1 MARRLENKVSIIT
14 GGARGI
20 GAAAAKAL
28 AREGSHIVLVDLLNC
43 EQTKEEIQEID
54 PLTKVFIYKIDI
66 KERDQVEQVVNE
78 TVEHFGSIDI
88 IVNNA
93 GTCSRLDLES
103 MTDEMWFRDINTNLR
118 GTFLFSQAAIYPHM
132 KRQKSGKI
140 INISSISGIMGGP
153 ISGKKGEKGEE
164 SGRSG
169 PAYAASKGGVIALTK
184 WIAKEV
190 GEFGI
195 NCNSI
200 APGPIETV
208 ITKGMNYKLDQAIQR
223 IGTPEDIADAVVYL
237 ASSGSDYV
245 TGEVL
250 KVCGGSAIG

>member
-1 MARRLENKVSIIT
+1 MSKKLENKVAIVT

-20 GAAAAKAL
+20 GAASAKAL
-28 AREGSHIVLVDLLNC
+28 AREGAHIVLVDILDCN
-43 EQTKEEIQEID
+43 QTRQEIQD
-54 PLTKVFIYKIDI
+54 LNPSSKVFIYNIDI
-66 KERDQVEQVVNE
+66 KEREQVEKVVNE
-78 TVEHFGSIDI
+78 TAEYLGRLDI
-88 IVNNA
+88 VVNNA
-93 GTCSRLDLES
+93 GTCSRFDLES

-132 KRQKSGKI
+132 KQQGSGKI

-153 ISGKKGEKGEE
+153 ISGKKGTE

-169 PAYAASKGGVIALTK
+169 PAYAASKGGVIAMTK

-190 GEFGI
+190 GELGI
-195 NCNSI
+195 NVNSI
-200 APGPIETV
+200 APGPVETE

-223 IGTPEDIADAVVYL
+223 IGTPEDIAEAVVYL
-237 ASSGSDYV
+237 ASPGADYV

-250 KVCGGSAIG
+250 KVCGGAAIG

>member
-1 MARRLENKVSIIT
+1 MTINLEKKVSIVT

-20 GAAAAKAL
+20 GAASAIAL
-28 AREGSHIVLVDLLNC
+28 AKEGSHIVLVDLLDC
-43 EQTKEEIQEID
+43 EETIQRIKD
-54 PLTKVFIYKIDI
+54 VNLTVEAISYAIDI
-66 KERDQVEQVVNE
+66 KEREQVEKVVNE
-78 TVEHFGSIDI
+78 TVQHFGHIDVV
-88 IVNNA
+88 VNNA
-93 GTCSRLDLES
+93 GTCSRLDLEN

-132 KRQKSGKI
+132 KKQNSGKI

-153 ISGKKGEKGEE
+153 FSKGDGEN
-164 SGRSG
+164 GRSG
-169 PAYAASKGGVIALTK
+169 PAYAASKGGVIAMTK

-190 GEFGI
+190 GGLGI

-200 APGPIETV
+200 APGPVETD
-208 ITKGMNYKLDQAIQR
+208 ITKGMNYELNQAIKR
-223 IGTPEDIADAVVYL
+223 MGTPEDIAEAVVYL
-237 ASSGSDYV
+237 ARADYV